1 MSVELAS
8 IHPTRLE
15 LLRLRRRK
23 AMAEG
28 IVDILKKDLDALAL
42 KLFELVQKIPP
53 LRNRIN
59 ETLKEAYSL
68 FIEAEMISGSKRIE
82 ETSLV
87 AQQIDFKISE
97 VKEKGILGILFPIFQ
112 FSEGTQILG
121 PRFNL
126 MDTPANLDESASKIK
141 AALYDLVKLAEIEA
155 SVRELLEVMATKKRQ
170 MNRIQ
175 FKLLPQ
181 IDAAIRYVELILE
194 ETERQD
200 TIRVRVLQ
208 RKRKER
214 TFKMPKEP
222 TEGWFID

>member
-28 IVDILKKDLDALAL
+28 IVDILKKDLDALTL
-42 KLFELVQKIPP
+42 NLFELVQKIPP
-53 LRNRIN
+53 LRDKMYR
-59 ETLKEAYSL
+59 TLREAYDL

-82 ETSLV
+82 ETSLT
-87 AQQIDFKISE
+87 AQPIDFKISE
-97 VKEKGILGILFPIFQ
+97 GKKKGVLGIMFPVLQ
-112 FSEGTQILG
+112 LSEGPRASG

-126 MDTPANLDESASKIK
+126 LDTSASLDKSASKIK
-141 AALYDLVKLAEIEA
+141 ASFYDVVKLAEIEE
-155 SVRELLEVMATKKRQ
+155 SIRMLLEVMEVKKRQ

-175 FKLLPQ
+175 FKILPQ
-181 IDAAIRYVELILE
+181 LNAAIRYIELILE

-200 TIRVRVLQ
+200 AVRVRVLQ

-214 TFKMPKEP
+214 TSKHIE
-222 TEGWFID
+222 